1 MLLVYR
7 IISNLLYPL
16 LFIYLEFRK
25 IEKKEDPDKYKQK
38 ILSSHFNVTKKG
50 NSKLIWFHAASIGE
64 FKSILPIINQLNI
77 KDKKLKFLITTT
89 TLSSGNLA
97 KIELEKLDNVEHR
110 YFPFDVNFLINK
122 FLLEWKPDRIFL
134 VDSEIWPNLILKAKE
149 LKIPISIIN
158 ARITEKSY
166 KKWIRFPQSAREIF
180 NSFELCFAA
189 SQDAKFRLEKL
200 GVKKIQYYGNIKFF
214 NEIEINKIE
223 NLNKEILKQRPFWFA
238 ASTHPGEEEMCLRA
252 HTLLKKK
259 FKNILTI
266 IAPRHIH
273 RSKNIEKMSN
283 NLKLNTQIL
292 NGQEMI
298 LDKKEVIILNS
309 FGIMQN
315 YFKYAKCVFIGK
327 STLKKLE
334 NIGGQ
339 NPLEAAKL
347 NCKIYHG
354 SFVNNFRE
362 IYSILDDL
370 GISQIINDYN
380 DLVKNLINDL
390 NTSKEK
396 EIKNSKILDDLGSK
410 IFTNTIRDIQNLIT
424 NEYR

>member
-1 MLLVYR
+1 M
-7 IISNLLYPL
+7 IIFYPL
-16 LFIYLEFRK
+16 IILITFFR
-25 IEKKEDPDKYKQK
+25 IFLKKEDSKRYKEN
-38 ILSSHFNVTKKG
+38 IFSSHFKVKRDH
-50 NSKLIWFHAASIGE
+50 SRKLIWFHAASIGE
-64 FKSILPIINQLNI
+64 FKSILPIIEKLNSSLEGN
-77 KDKKLKFLITTT
+77 DFLITTS
-89 TLSSGNLA
+89 TLSSS
-97 KIELEKLDNVEHR
+97 KIATEELKRYKNVYHR
-110 YFPFDVNFLINK
+110 FFPFDVSFLINN
-122 FLLEWKPDRIFL
+122 FLQSWCPNFIFL

-214 NEIEINKIE
+214 NEIEINNIE
-223 NLNKEILKQRPFWFA
+223 NFNKEILKQRPFWFA

-266 IAPRHIH
+266 IAPRHIQ
-273 RSKNIEKMSN
+273 RSKKIEKMSN
-283 NLKLNTQIL
+283 SLKLNTQIL
-292 NGQEMI
+292 NDQDMI

-309 FGIMQN
+309 FGVMQD
-315 YFKYAKCVFIGK
+315 YFKYAKSVFVGK

-334 NIGGQ
+334 NVGGQ

-362 IYSILDDL
+362 IYSILEDL

-380 DLVKNLINDL
+380 DLVINLINDL
-390 NTSKEK
+390 NTSNEK
-396 EIKNSKILDDLGSK
+396 EIKNSKILDDLGYK
-410 IFTNTIRDIQNLIT
+410 IFTNTIRDMQNLIT
-424 NEYR
+424 NEAR

>member
-1 MLLVYR
+1 M
-7 IISNLLYPL
+7 IIFYPL
-16 LFIYLEFRK
+16 IILITFFR
-25 IEKKEDPDKYKQK
+25 IFLKKEDSKRYKEK
-38 ILSSHFNVTKKG
+38 IFSSHFKVKRDH
-50 NSKLIWFHAASIGE
+50 SRKLIWFHAASIGE
-64 FKSILPIINQLNI
+64 FKSILPIIEKLNSSLEGN
-77 KDKKLKFLITTT
+77 DFLITTS
-89 TLSSGNLA
+89 TLSSS
-97 KIELEKLDNVEHR
+97 KIATEELKRYKNVYHR
-110 YFPFDVNFLINK
+110 FFPFDVSFLINN
-122 FLLEWKPDRIFL
+122 FLQSWCPNFIFL

-214 NEIEINKIE
+214 NEIEINNIE
-223 NLNKEILKQRPFWFA
+223 NFNKEILKQRPFWFA

-266 IAPRHIH
+266 IAPRHIQ
-273 RSKNIEKMSN
+273 RSKKIEKMSN
-283 NLKLNTQIL
+283 SLKLNTQIL
-292 NGQEMI
+292 NDQDMI

-309 FGIMQN
+309 FGVMQD
-315 YFKYAKCVFIGK
+315 YFKYAKSVFVGK

-334 NIGGQ
+334 NVGGQ

-362 IYSILDDL
+362 IYSILEDL

-380 DLVKNLINDL
+380 DLVINLINDL
-390 NTSKEK
+390 NTSNEK
-396 EIKNSKILDDLGSK
+396 EIKNSKILDDLGYK
-410 IFTNTIRDIQNLIT
+410 IFTNTIRDMQNLIT
-424 NEYR
+424 NEAR

>member
-1 MLLVYR
+1 M
-7 IISNLLYPL
+7 IIFYPL
-16 LFIYLEFRK
+16 IILITFFRIYL
-25 IEKKEDPDKYKQK
+25 KKENSKRYKEK
-38 ILSSHFNVTKKG
+38 IFSSHFKVKRDHNR
-50 NSKLIWFHAASIGE
+50 KLISFHAASIGE
-64 FKSILPIINQLNI
+64 FKSILPIIEKLNSSLEGN
-77 KDKKLKFLITTT
+77 DFLITTS
-89 TLSSGNLA
+89 TLSSS
-97 KIELEKLDNVEHR
+97 KIATKELKRYKNVYHR
-110 YFPFDVNFLINK
+110 FFPFDVSFLINN
-122 FLLEWKPDRIFL
+122 FLQSWCPNFIFL

-214 NEIEINKIE
+214 NEIEINNIE
-223 NLNKEILKQRPFWFA
+223 NFNKEILEQRPFWFS

-266 IAPRHIH
+266 IAPRHIQ
-273 RSKNIEKMSN
+273 RSKKIEKMSN
-283 NLKLNTQIL
+283 SLKLNTQIL
-292 NGQEMI
+292 NDQDMI

-309 FGIMQN
+309 FGVMQN
-315 YFKYAKCVFIGK
+315 YFKYAKSVFVGK

-334 NIGGQ
+334 NVGGQ

-362 IYSILDDL
+362 IYSILEDL

-380 DLVKNLINDL
+380 DLVINLINDL
-390 NTSKEK
+390 NTSNEK
-396 EIKNSKILDDLGSK
+396 EIKNSKILDDLGYK
-410 IFTNTIRDIQNLIT
+410 IFTNTIRDMQNLIT
-424 NEYR
+424 NEDR

>member
-1 MLLVYR
+1 MILVYR
-7 IISNLLYPL
+7 ILSNFLYPF
-16 LFIYLEFRK
+16 LFIFLYYRVL
-25 IEKKEDPDKYKQK
+25 IKKEDPIRYKEK
-38 ILSSHFNVTKKG
+38 IFSSHFKAKRDHNH
-50 NSKLIWFHAASIGE
+50 KLIWFHAASVGE
-64 FKSILPIINQLNI
+64 FKSILPIIE
-77 KDKKLKFLITTT
+77 KLHSSLKGNNFLITSS
-89 TLSSGNLA
+89 TLSSS
-97 KIELEKLDNVEHR
+97 KIATKELKKYKNVYHR
-110 YFPFDVNFLINK
+110 FFPFDVSFLMNNFLRSWRPN
-122 FLLEWKPDRIFL
+122 FIFL

-214 NEIEINKIE
+214 NEIEINNIE

-266 IAPRHIH
+266 IAPRHIQ
-273 RSKNIEKMSN
+273 RSKKIEKMSN

-292 NGQEMI
+292 NDQDMI

-309 FGIMQN
+309 FGVMQN
-315 YFKYAKCVFIGK
+315 YFKYAKSVFVGK
-327 STLKKLE
+327 STLKKFE
-334 NIGGQ
+334 NVGGQ

-370 GISQIINDYN
+370 GISRIVNDYN

-390 NTSKEK
+390 NSSNEK
-396 EIKNSKILDDLGSK
+396 EIKNSKILDDLGYK
-410 IFTNTIRDIQNLIT
+410 IFTNTIRDMQNLIT
-424 NEYR
+424 NEDR

>member
-1 MLLVYR
+1 MIVF
-7 IISNLLYPL
+7 YPL
-16 LFIYLEFRK
+16 IILITFFR
-25 IEKKEDPDKYKQK
+25 IFFKKEDSRRYKEK
-38 ILSSHFNVTKKG
+38 IFSSHFKVKRDHNR
-50 NSKLIWFHAASIGE
+50 KLIWFHAASIGE
-64 FKSILPIINQLNI
+64 FKSILPIIE
-77 KDKKLKFLITTT
+77 KLHSSVEGNDFLITTS
-89 TLSSGNLA
+89 TLSSS
-97 KIELEKLDNVEHR
+97 KIATKELRKYKNVYHR
-110 YFPFDVNFLINK
+110 FFPFDVSFLINN
-122 FLLEWKPDRIFL
+122 FLQSWCPNFIFL

-166 KKWIRFPQSAREIF
+166 EKWIRFPKSAREIF

-189 SQDAKFRLEKL
+189 SQEAKFRLEKL

-214 NEIEINKIE
+214 NEIEIKNIK

-238 ASTHPGEEEMCLRA
+238 ASTHPGEEEMCLRV

-266 IAPRHIH
+266 IAPRHIQ
-273 RSKNIEKMSN
+273 RSKKIEKMSN

-292 NGQEMI
+292 NDQDMI

-309 FGIMQN
+309 FGVMQD
-315 YFKYAKCVFIGK
+315 YFKYAKSVFVGK

-334 NIGGQ
+334 NVGGQ
-339 NPLEAAKL
+339 NPLEPAKL

-370 GISQIINDYN
+370 GISQIVNDYN
-380 DLVKNLINDL
+380 DLVKYLINDL
-390 NTSKEK
+390 NSSNEK
-396 EIKNSKILDDLGSK
+396 EIKNSKILDNLGYK
-410 IFTNTIRDIQNLIT
+410 IFTNTIRDMQNLIT
-424 NEYR
+424 NEDR

>member
-1 MLLVYR
+1 M
-7 IISNLLYPL
+7 IIFYPL
-16 LFIYLEFRK
+16 IILITFFR
-25 IEKKEDPDKYKQK
+25 IFLKKEDSKRYKEK
-38 ILSSHFNVTKKG
+38 IFSSHFKVKRDHNR
-50 NSKLIWFHAASIGE
+50 KLIWFHAASIGE
-64 FKSILPIINQLNI
+64 FKSILPIIEKLNSSVEGN
-77 KDKKLKFLITTT
+77 DFLITTS
-89 TLSSGNLA
+89 TLSSS
-97 KIELEKLDNVEHR
+97 KIATKELKKYKNVYHR
-110 YFPFDVNFLINK
+110 FFPFDVSFLINN
-122 FLLEWKPDRIFL
+122 FLQSWCPNFIFL

-166 KKWIRFPQSAREIF
+166 KKWIRFPKSAREIF

-214 NEIEINKIE
+214 NEIEINNVK

-266 IAPRHIH
+266 IAPRHIQ
-273 RSKNIEKMSN
+273 RSKKIEEMSN
-283 NLKLNTQIL
+283 NLNLNTQIL
-292 NGQEMI
+292 NDQDMI

-309 FGIMQN
+309 FGVMQN
-315 YFKYAKCVFIGK
+315 YFKYAKSVFVGK

-334 NIGGQ
+334 NVGGQ

-380 DLVKNLINDL
+380 DLAKNLINDL
-390 NTSKEK
+390 NSSNEK
-396 EIKNSKILDDLGSK
+396 EIKNSKILDDLGYK
-410 IFTNTIRDIQNLIT
+410 IFTNTIRDMHNLIT
-424 NEYR
+424 NEDR

>member
-1 MLLVYR
+1 MIVF
-7 IISNLLYPL
+7 YPL
-16 LFIYLEFRK
+16 IILITFFR
-25 IEKKEDPDKYKQK
+25 IFFKKEDSRRYKEK
-38 ILSSHFNVTKKG
+38 IFSSHFKVKRDHNR
-50 NSKLIWFHAASIGE
+50 KLIWFHAASIGE
-64 FKSILPIINQLNI
+64 FKSILPIIE
-77 KDKKLKFLITTT
+77 KLHSSVEGNDFLITTS
-89 TLSSGNLA
+89 TLSSS
-97 KIELEKLDNVEHR
+97 KIATKELKKYKNVYHR
-110 YFPFDVNFLINK
+110 FFPFDVSFLINN
-122 FLLEWKPDRIFL
+122 FLQSWCPNFIFL

-189 SQDAKFRLEKL
+189 SQEAKFRLEKL

-214 NEIEINKIE
+214 NEIEIKNIK

-266 IAPRHIH
+266 IAPRHIQ
-273 RSKNIEKMSN
+273 RSKKIEKMSN

-292 NGQEMI
+292 NDQDMI

-309 FGIMQN
+309 FGVMQN
-315 YFKYAKCVFIGK
+315 YFKYAKSVFVGK

-334 NIGGQ
+334 NVGGQ

-370 GISQIINDYN
+370 GISQIVNDYN
-380 DLVKNLINDL
+380 DLVKYLINDL
-390 NTSKEK
+390 NSSNEK
-396 EIKNSKILDDLGSK
+396 EIKNSKILDDLGYK
-410 IFTNTIRDIQNLIT
+410 IFTNTIRDMQNLIT
-424 NEYR
+424 NEDR

>member
-1 MLLVYR
+1 M
-7 IISNLLYPL
+7 IIFYPL
-16 LFIYLEFRK
+16 IILITFFRIFI
-25 IEKKEDPDKYKQK
+25 KKEDSIRYKEK
-38 ILSSHFNVTKKG
+38 IFSSHFKVKRDHNR
-50 NSKLIWFHAASIGE
+50 KLIWFHAASIGE
-64 FKSILPIINQLNI
+64 FKSILPIIE
-77 KDKKLKFLITTT
+77 KLHSSVEGNDFLITTS
-89 TLSSGNLA
+89 TLSSS
-97 KIELEKLDNVEHR
+97 KIATKELRKYKNVYHR
-110 YFPFDVNFLINK
+110 FFPFDVSFLINN
-122 FLLEWKPDRIFL
+122 FLQSWCPNFIFL

-166 KKWIRFPQSAREIF
+166 EKWIRFPKSAREIF

-189 SQDAKFRLEKL
+189 SQEAKFRLEKL

-214 NEIEINKIE
+214 NEIEIKNIK

-266 IAPRHIH
+266 IAPRHIQ
-273 RSKNIEKMSN
+273 RSKKIEKMSN

-292 NGQEMI
+292 NDQDMI

-309 FGIMQN
+309 FGVMQD
-315 YFKYAKCVFIGK
+315 YFKYAKSVFVGK

-334 NIGGQ
+334 NVGGQ
-339 NPLEAAKL
+339 NPLEPAKL

-370 GISQIINDYN
+370 GISQIVNDYN
-380 DLVKNLINDL
+380 DLVKYLINDL
-390 NTSKEK
+390 NSSNEK
-396 EIKNSKILDDLGSK
+396 EIKNSKILDDLGYK
-410 IFTNTIRDIQNLIT
+410 IFTNTIRDMQNLIT
-424 NEYR
+424 NEDR

>member
-1 MLLVYR
+1 MIVF
-7 IISNLLYPL
+7 YPL
-16 LFIYLEFRK
+16 IILITFFR
-25 IEKKEDPDKYKQK
+25 IFFKKEDSRRYKEK
-38 ILSSHFNVTKKG
+38 IFSSHFKVKRDHNR
-50 NSKLIWFHAASIGE
+50 KLIWFHAASIGE
-64 FKSILPIINQLNI
+64 FKSILPIIQ
-77 KDKKLKFLITTT
+77 KLHSSVEGNDFLITTS
-89 TLSSGNLA
+89 TLSSS
-97 KIELEKLDNVEHR
+97 KIATKELRKYKNVYHR
-110 YFPFDVNFLINK
+110 FFPFDVSFLINN
-122 FLLEWKPDRIFL
+122 FLQSWCPNFIFL

-166 KKWIRFPQSAREIF
+166 EKWIRFPKSAREIF

-189 SQDAKFRLEKL
+189 SQEAKFRLEKL

-214 NEIEINKIE
+214 NEIEIKNIK

-266 IAPRHIH
+266 IAPRHIQ
-273 RSKNIEKMSN
+273 RSKKIEKMSN

-292 NGQEMI
+292 NDQDMI

-309 FGIMQN
+309 FGVMQD
-315 YFKYAKCVFIGK
+315 YFKYAKSVFVGK

-334 NIGGQ
+334 NVGGQ
-339 NPLEAAKL
+339 NPLEPAKL

-370 GISQIINDYN
+370 GISQIVNDYN
-380 DLVKNLINDL
+380 DLVKYLINDL
-390 NTSKEK
+390 NSSNEK
-396 EIKNSKILDDLGSK
+396 EIKNSKILDDLGYK
-410 IFTNTIRDIQNLIT
+410 IFTNTIRDMQNLIT
-424 NEYR
+424 NEDR

>member
-1 MLLVYR
+1 MIVF
-7 IISNLLYPL
+7 YPL
-16 LFIYLEFRK
+16 IILITFFR
-25 IEKKEDPDKYKQK
+25 IFFKKEDSRRYKEK
-38 ILSSHFNVTKKG
+38 IFSSHFKVKRDHNR
-50 NSKLIWFHAASIGE
+50 KLIWFHAASIGE
-64 FKSILPIINQLNI
+64 FKSILPIIE
-77 KDKKLKFLITTT
+77 KLHSSVEGNDFLITTS
-89 TLSSGNLA
+89 TLSSS
-97 KIELEKLDNVEHR
+97 KIATKELRKYKNVYHR
-110 YFPFDVNFLINK
+110 FFPFDVSFLINN
-122 FLLEWKPDRIFL
+122 FLQSWCPNFIFL

-166 KKWIRFPQSAREIF
+166 EKWIRFPKSAREIF

-189 SQDAKFRLEKL
+189 SQEAKFRLEKL

-214 NEIEINKIE
+214 NEIEIKNIK
-223 NLNKEILKQRPFWFA
+223 NLNKEILEQRPFWFA

-266 IAPRHIH
+266 IAPRHIQ
-273 RSKNIEKMSN
+273 RSKKIEKMSN

-292 NGQEMI
+292 NDQDMI

-309 FGIMQN
+309 FGVMQD
-315 YFKYAKCVFIGK
+315 YFKYAKSVFVGK

-334 NIGGQ
+334 NVGGQ
-339 NPLEAAKL
+339 NPLEPAKL

-370 GISQIINDYN
+370 GISQIVNDYN
-380 DLVKNLINDL
+380 DLVQYLINDL
-390 NTSKEK
+390 NSSNEK
-396 EIKNSKILDDLGSK
+396 EIKNSKILDDLGYK
-410 IFTNTIRDIQNLIT
+410 IFTNTIRDMQNLIT
-424 NEYR
+424 NEDR